1 MCPKDLKE
9 YRDQIYMLAR
19 IMLYGNVR
27 PLQVLATIDQG
38 VELKE
43 KPTEIEIMAAKQ
55 LKLGSKSFDF
65 VDLCTVKLNCPAI
78 QEKFLEGIDLE
89 TMPTEAA
96 DTSMMT
102 NLGMPGPSNP

>member
-1 MCPKDLKE
+1 
-9 YRDQIYMLAR
+9 MLAR
-19 IMLYGNVR
+19 IVLYGNVR

-43 KPTEIEIMAAKQ
+43 KPTEIEVMAAKQ

-78 QEKFLEGIDLE
+78 QEKFLEGIDLDSMPENSE
-89 TMPTEAA
+89 TT
-96 DTSMMT
+96 DVSMVT
-102 NLGMPGPSNP
+102 NLGMPGPTNP